1 MSIETLQQIGLSLN
15 EAKIYE
21 ALLDLKEAGV
31 SGISAHTKIHRRNAY
46 DAIKR
51 LIAKG
56 LVFSVLGK
64 GENMYSPVDP
74 GKCLELIKEKEADF
88 LKIMPEL
95 EKKYHQRRGKQEA
108 YIYRGIEGF
117 KNYMRD
123 ILKTGEDTYFIGG
136 KLIWL
141 DAQLKTFSEQFFKE
155 AKRKNIKFQG
165 VFDAEV
171 KNNDEE
177 ALKNFSKPHK
187 FLPPEHSTGSALIIF
202 GDYVVTYTGLK
213 LRKMDKHI
221 TVFVLRD
228 KNLAESY
235 KEWFKFVYKKC
246 ST

>member
-1 MSIETLQQIGLSLN
+1 MPIETLQQIGLSLN

-21 ALLDLKEAGV
+21 ALLDLKETGV

-56 LVFSVLGK
+56 LVFSVLSK
-64 GENMYSPVDP
+64 NENLYSPVDP

-123 ILKTGEDTYFIGG
+123 ILKEEKDVFFIGG

-141 DAQLKTFSEQFFKE
+141 DEQLKTFSEQFFKE
-155 AKRKNIKFQG
+155 TKRKNIKFQG

-171 KNNDEE
+171 KDNKE
-177 ALKNFSKPHK
+177 ALKNFPKPHR

-202 GDYVVTYTGLK
+202 SDYVVTYTGVKLK
-213 LRKMDKHI
+213 KMDKHI
-221 TVFVLRD
+221 TIFVLRD

-235 KEWFKFVYKKC
+235 KEWAKFVYKKC